1 MAAPIPCRLLGH
13 ATYLI
18 TEAIIQQLIA
28 LPASLSPTA
37 ANELHK
43 ISGLVFKSESSLL
56 NIIASFSTSG
66 EILASTILLPL
77 LSLSLMSDCGKSV
90 LLPDA
95 QTVLSN
101 PLDANSIVVGFEAPV
116 NTVFTTERVTA
127 ANLEFWPAVVKKDI
141 AIDAEN
147 GRFKFRNAPPARRR
161 IYIAYHYGFSAPVG
175 AGSYERAW
183 VNQSIPAIIKT
194 GGGAIAAADLL
205 NNGITEISDSK
216 TYNPI
221 ASKVAIINLALQAA
235 NKQRPFVRL
244 QSNLILSSGVNLN
257 SGITLDGLWIGANGN
272 LAADIILRGDFECV
286 VIRNCTIDPGG
297 SKNIKDETLHPV
309 RLIIEGRVEYLCI
322 ESSIMGPILIRS
334 NGYVEE
340 LSITDSIIQSVNPA
354 VKAIEIKTGRSHVD
368 RSTIL
373 GQVAVHRLDASET
386 LITGLVHVTDTQNG
400 CFRFSAAPSISR
412 LPHPFESFLF
422 TEDTNHWFTSRR
434 FGDPGYAQ
442 LSDTVPANIMRGAE
456 NGSEMGAF
464 SDQLN
469 PIKFDGLKNKIDE
482 YMPFGLI
489 PIFINKT

>member
-1 MAAPIPCRLLGH
+1 M
-13 ATYLI
+13 
-18 TEAIIQQLIA
+18 
-28 LPASLSPTA
+28 
-37 ANELHK
+37 
-43 ISGLVFKSESSLL
+43 
-56 NIIASFSTSG
+56 
-66 EILASTILLPL
+66 
-77 LSLSLMSDCGKSV
+77 
-90 LLPDA
+90 
-95 QTVLSN
+95 
-101 PLDANSIVVGFEAPV
+101 
-116 NTVFTTERVTA
+116 
-127 ANLEFWPAVVKKDI
+127 
-141 AIDAEN
+141 
-147 GRFKFRNAPPARRR
+147 
-161 IYIAYHYGFSAPVG
+161 
-175 AGSYERAW
+175 
-183 VNQSIPAIIKT
+183 
-194 GGGAIAAADLL
+194 
-205 NNGITEISDSK
+205 
-216 TYNPI
+216 
-221 ASKVAIINLALQAA
+221 
-235 NKQRPFVRL
+235 
-244 QSNLILSSGVNLN
+244 ILSSGVNLN

-286 VIRNCTIDPGG
+286 VIRNCTLDPGG
-297 SKNIKDETLHPV
+297 SKNIKNETLHPV
-309 RLIIEGRVEYLCI
+309 RLIIEGRVENLCI

-373 GQVAVHRLDASET
+373 GQVAVHRLDASEA

-400 CFRFSAAPSISR
+400 CFRFSAATSISR

-422 TEDTNHWFTSRR
+422 KEDTNHWFTSRR